1 MSGPTRPPRVLV
13 RVSDATAVRLEHRS
27 GLMLQAEKSDARYS
41 VITMCLPFVDS
52 ESCGVAAAVL
62 LVSDACSNRID
73 AWCR

>member
-1 MSGPTRPPRVLV
+1 
-13 RVSDATAVRLEHRS
+13 
-27 GLMLQAEKSDARYS
+27 MLQAEKSDARYS